1 MTCHS
6 PQFSVWPHHPTE
18 GSLASVNS
26 DLINV
31 KSNWDFFQASLQG
44 LSPRHLRLS
53 MSSSENTFLSS
64 SPTVSPGLSI
74 FTPMHS
80 SLKPLPH
87 PHPPPLTPVS
97 QLWDAE
103 IPPSMGKHFLG
114 APQTSKIQYLTLNLV
129 FFSPKP
135 VLPLL

>member
-1 MTCHS
+1 
-6 PQFSVWPHHPTE
+6 
-18 GSLASVNS
+18 
-26 DLINV
+26 
-31 KSNWDFFQASLQG
+31 
-44 LSPRHLRLS
+44 

-114 APQTSKIQYLTLNLV
+114 APQTSKIQYLALNLV